1 MTRKANAHILKVM
14 VENLYLGE
22 NLKLLSQIYPI
33 KKKLR
38 RSISNYWPS
47 FEKWDASKV
56 DTDQ

>member
-1 MTRKANAHILKVM
+1 M